1 MPNQIEKT
9 RREPNRQ
16 CGGQTPQGKCDGDRI
31 GGGANPRGIARE
43 PNFKSRI
50 HPTHLHAND
59 RLPTRVCTQSS
70 WTVINVTVVPYESV
84 RLAP

>member
-1 MPNQIEKT
+1 MNGPGKYRAAPEKWRPDSNT
-9 RREPNRQ
+9 GTVGEMAM
-16 CGGQTPQGKCDGDRI
+16 GT
-31 GGGANPRGIARE
+31 E
-43 PNFKSRI
+43 LKSHI

-59 RLPTRVCTQSS
+59 RLSTRVCTQSS

>member
-1 MPNQIEKT
+1 MNGPGKDPAAPEK
-9 RREPNRQ
+9 P
-16 CGGQTPQGKCDGDRI
+16 DGDQIQMPGTAGEMATGTDLKRH
-31 GGGANPRGIARE
+31 
-43 PNFKSRI
+43 I
-50 HPTHLHAND
+50 HRTHLHANG